1 MELLIY
7 SDEEMNRLGILIAQH
22 LKGDEII
29 YLSGELGAGKTTL
42 VRGIMRGLDYQGKVT
57 SPTFTLMNLYSSHP
71 PVFHFDFYR
80 LGPGEI
86 EELGLQDYL
95 EKDGISM
102 IEWPEI
108 AWEELPREALQI
120 KIELM
125 ADDYDRERRV
135 IITGQ
140 GEKYCRL
147 IEELKSDAH
156 FGN

>member
-7 SDEEMNRLGILIAQH
+7 NEEEMNRLGILIAQH

-42 VRGIMRGLDYQGKVT
+42 VRGIMRGLNYQDKVT

-95 EKDGISM
+95 GRDGISM

-108 AWEELPREALQI
+108 ALEELPGEALQI

-147 IEELKSDAH
+147 IEELMSDAH

>member
-1 MELLIY
+1 
-7 SDEEMNRLGILIAQH
+7 
-22 LKGDEII
+22 
-29 YLSGELGAGKTTL
+29 
-42 VRGIMRGLDYQGKVT
+42 MRGLNYQDKVT

-95 EKDGISM
+95 GRGGISM

-108 AWEELPREALQI
+108 AGEELPREALQI

-147 IEELKSDAH
+147 IEELMSDAH

>member
-1 MELLIY
+1 MKRLIY
-7 SDEEMNRLGILIAQH
+7 SEEEMNRLGILIAQH

-42 VRGIMRGLDYQGKVT
+42 VRGIMRGLDYGGKVT
-57 SPTFTLMNLYSSHP
+57 SPTFTLMNLYSSRP

-80 LGPGEI
+80 LGAGEI

-95 EKDGISM
+95 GRDGISM

-108 AWEELPREALQI
+108 ALAELPAEALQI
-120 KIELM
+120 KIELI
-125 ADDYDRERRV
+125 ADDYERERRV

-140 GEKYCRL
+140 GDKYCRL
-147 IEELKSDAH
+147 AEELNSDEH
-156 FGN
+156 IGN

>member
-7 SDEEMNRLGILIAQH
+7 NEEEMNRLGILIAKH

-42 VRGIMRGLDYQGKVT
+42 VRGIMRGLNYQDKVT

-95 EKDGISM
+95 GRGGISM

-108 AWEELPREALQI
+108 AGEELPREALQI

-147 IEELKSDAH
+147 IEELMSDAH

>member
-1 MELLIY
+1 MLIY
-7 SDEEMNRLGILIAQH
+7 NEEEMNRLGILIAKH

-42 VRGIMRGLDYQGKVT
+42 VRGIMRGLNYQDKVT

-95 EKDGISM
+95 GRGGISM

-108 AWEELPREALQI
+108 AGEELPREALQI

-147 IEELKSDAH
+147 IEELMSDAH